1 MSPTTLNTET
11 EASAL
16 RHSMHARIEI
26 HDPGL
31 ETMNVKTVVPP
42 SGSDQDLTN
51 SANCRPSRRATFQGR
66 PLKSSHRSSLR
77 SSHASIASNTSPS
90 MRRNVSF
97 SSLEIR
103 SYGITLGDTPMLKG
117 PPISLDWSNH
127 TSTEVHDIENY
138 EKIRSVTAENPTPLN
153 PRRTKNELFI
163 RPSHRQDLLMLDA
176 GFSRTQVRIAT
187 EEAERAF
194 IKRHTGKKRS
204 VRFDEMMEKMKSLF
218 SCMSKKD

>member
-1 MSPTTLNTET
+1 MMSPTTLNTET

-66 PLKSSHRSSLR
+66 PLKKSSHRSSLR

-163 RPSHRQDLLMLDA
+163 RPLPIVKTSTCSMQAFQGRRLGLPRRKQNAPLSSGIRVRNDRLGLM
-176 GFSRTQVRIAT
+176 
-187 EEAERAF
+187 
-194 IKRHTGKKRS
+194 K
-204 VRFDEMMEKMKSLF
+204 
-218 SCMSKKD
+218 